1 MSKNFPAHEPSPFL
15 YGTDAGRGSSPAY
28 SQPGWWQGE
37 HAFKPI
43 LGPAT
48 RWWIHPNLEKW
59 VQNENWKD
67 PLKLFSIRLF
77 PFQMRWLPC
86 LSLPQE
92 SLQPSP
98 SHPLKNGRSF
108 FSFSIL
114 TRAPG
119 ARRRPLLRYRRPK
132 MKVRRNQLC
141 DHDHCLQPSCSLS
154 FHI

>member
-1 MSKNFPAHEPSPFL
+1 MNRRPSSMARMPAGDPALP
-15 YGTDAGRGSSPAY
+15 TANQAGGRASMHSS
-28 SQPGWWQGE
+28 Q
-37 HAFKPI
+37 F
-43 LGPAT
+43 LGPRLGAGPIPTWKNGFKT
-48 RWWIHPNLEKW
+48 RTGRTR
-59 VQNENWKD
+59 
-67 PLKLFSIRLF
+67 LKLFSIRLF

-98 SHPLKNGRSF
+98 SHLLKNGRSF

-114 TRAPG
+114 TRVPG